1 MLNIRRAKLFDASQ
15 RFASAGRSPLWTCNL
30 STSFNGLS
38 DRKIE
43 DVFSSVLVSVQMLA
57 AVFTFELSDFQAKV
71 GVDMSTG
78 IASFAARK
86 EPIRNPQLAA
96 IPSALVS
103 QHRTELPKAG
113 ATDML
118 GELVILD
125 HAAHV
130 QVLDC
135 QHVETPNQIRGE
147 LVQCV
152 LAAVGDLGVQTR
164 HFQPLPIPTATTLD
178 ATGENPLQS
187 RQPCSMA
194 GSVAWVGYSS
204 AITQGCQTAN
214 SKVNPDLA
222 SCLRERGLGW
232 FVQTKTHEIASI
244 PALGYRA
251 GSRLARETATP
262 FDVKPTDFGN
272 CEVAIVRIP
281 FESVDCVFSRLFAVL
296 GCELGVGCLFGKEVG
311 ERCLQMPESLLLRH
325 TGRLTQPSKL
335 RVSAMLGQCRAAGV
349 VIDRLAVLEA
359 VRAES
364 QGEVIDVTR
373 TAELTRQL
381 PRLAVCRVALEC
393 VAHFHKATIHL
404 V

>member
-38 DRKIE
+38 NRKIQ
-43 DVFSSVLVSVQMLA
+43 DVFSSVLVSIQMLA
-57 AVFTFELSDFQAKV
+57 AVFAFELSDFQTKF
-71 GVDMSTG
+71 GVDM
-78 IASFAARK
+78 AAGAA
-86 EPIRNPQLAA
+86 PLAA
-96 IPSALVS
+96 WEEPVSNSQLPTIPSALVS

-130 QVLDC
+130 QVLNR
-135 QHVETPNQIRGE
+135 QNIEATHQVGSQF
-147 LVQCV
+147 VQCV
-152 LAAVGDLGVQTR
+152 LPAVGDLGVQSR
-164 HFQPLPIPTATTLD
+164 YLQPLLIPTATALD
-178 ATGENPLQS
+178 ATGENPLQPCQPCGVVGGVVRICNPLS
-187 RQPCSMA
+187 VTQGRQPR
-194 GSVAWVGYSS
+194 Y
-204 AITQGCQTAN
+204 
-214 SKVNPDLA
+214 SKVNPDLT
-222 SCLRERGLGW
+222 SSLGERGLGW
-232 FVQTKTHEIASI
+232 FIQTKTHEIASI

-296 GCELGVGCLFGKEVG
+296 GCELGVGCPFGKEVG
-311 ERCLQMPESLLLRH
+311 ERRLQVPQSLLLRH

-373 TAELTRQL
+373 TAEFTRQL
-381 PRLAVCRVALEC
+381 PRLAVCRVASEC